1 MKVMGSVK
9 AEADVHVH
17 AHGESPA
24 GEEAAHKAPCAAVP
38 SAASAASA
46 HSADHAGER
55 FHHHHSHAPGSRHV
69 AGHHL
74 LQVED
79 LVVEFASA
87 AGRTRPIDSLNV
99 SVHAGEVVALAG
111 PSGAGKTLLADALL
125 GMYAPGAEVRGTIF
139 FDGVRQTAES
149 LRRLRGREVA
159 LVPQGVSSLDPL
171 MRVGRQVGGDVAR
184 RAELFTRYRL
194 DASVERLYPFE
205 LSGGMARRVL
215 LICALMSDPRLL
227 VADEPTTGLDLELAV
242 RAAED
247 LRAFADG
254 GGGVLLITHDIELA
268 LRVADRIAVF
278 ADGAVVEETDVAGFS
293 SPNTLSHP
301 FSRRLWHAL
310 PAHGFRD
317 VGDAGEGAAPAKPQL
332 DGEGVPAGAS
342 PAGEKVRA

>member
-1 MKVMGSVK
+1 MKAMKTV
-9 AEADVHVH
+9 EDTADTHVH
-17 AHGESPA
+17 DGDCA
-24 GEEAAHKAPCAAVP
+24 GEEDAHKAVEGAAYKASCAAAP
-38 SAASAASA
+38 SAAPAASA

-87 AGRTRPIDSLNV
+87 AGRTRPIDGLNV

-125 GMYAPGAEVRGTIF
+125 GMYAPSAEVRGTIF
-139 FDGVRQTAES
+139 FDGARQTAES

-171 MRVGRQVGGDVAR
+171 MRVGRQVGGDAAR
-184 RAELFTRYRL
+184 RTELFTRYRL

-242 RAAED
+242 RATED

-278 ADGAVVEETDVAGFS
+278 TDGRVVEETDVAGFS
-293 SPNTLSHP
+293 SPDTLSHP

-317 VGDAGEGAAPAKPQL
+317 VGDAGK
-332 DGEGVPAGAS
+332 GVS
-342 PAGEKVRA
+342 PAEKEVRA